1 MSDKGVPPGIIGLTA
16 SIILWFMKQFKND
29 SGIKEVI
36 TATHLQ
42 NKEGERP
49 YLIKEHK
56 TDTGMDYVFAL
67 PAGVDKGDFE
77 KHQHYFEAY
86 TNSSVE
92 IESKGRK
99 LILKTH
105 TKEFSKEIKFR
116 FDPSDYK
123 ED

>member
-1 MSDKGVPPGIIGLTA
+1 MSEVKPDIIGLTA
-16 SIILWFMKQFKND
+16 SIIVWLWKQFKNE

-42 NKEGERP
+42 NKEGEKP

-56 TDTGMDYVFAL
+56 TETGKDYVFAL
-67 PAGVDKGDFE
+67 PAGVDREDFE
-77 KHQHYFEAY
+77 KNKHYFEAY

-105 TKEFSKEIKFR
+105 TKEFSKEIKYH
-116 FDPSDYK
+116 FDPSDYR